1 MNNKGTSQL
10 LISSY
15 LWLRRIMGSLGIALP
30 ILLVLWGLMLS
41 GSVKNSISDYY
52 SLRTRDALV
61 GILFTIAWIMAA
73 YKGYD
78 RIDDIAGKVAGL
90 FALGVAFFPN
100 TAGGWQTN
108 LHFLSA
114 VGLFLMLSF
123 FCLFLFTK
131 TGDSPPNDLGQTLTR
146 FRFGVIKSEDTRW
159 RLKKRRNKVYVVCGL
174 IILACM
180 LLAWLYSKFWENTA
194 VSAIKPVL
202 LLESLMVWAFG
213 FSWFVKGE
221 TLWRDKK

>member
-1 MNNKGTSQL
+1 MNNKGTNQL

-15 LWLRRIMGSLGIALP
+15 LWLRRIMGVLGIALP
-30 ILLVLWGLMLS
+30 IVLVFWGLVLS
-41 GSVKNSISDYY
+41 GAIRNSISDYY
-52 SLRTRDALV
+52 GLRTRDALV
-61 GILFTIAWIMAA
+61 GVLFTIAWIMAA

-78 RIDDIAGKVAGL
+78 RIDDIAGKVAGI
-90 FALGVAFFPN
+90 FALGGALFPN
-100 TAGGWQTN
+100 TAGGWQST
-108 LHFLSA
+108 LHFSSA

-131 TGDSPPNDLGQTLTR
+131 TGDVPPNDLSQTLTS
-146 FRFGVIKSEDTRW
+146 FRFGVIESQDPKL
-159 RLKKRRNKVYVVCGL
+159 RLKKRRNRVYVVCGL
-174 IILACM
+174 IILGCM

-194 VSAIKPVL
+194 ISAIKPVL
-202 LLESLMVWAFG
+202 VLESLMVWAFG